1 MASRV
6 TRSRSRVAT
15 TSDID
20 DLSSTLSSHI
30 NHNIEQLVTDAAN
43 NKAKQTQVREQDADT
58 DANLSELTKADLV
71 EMIKVQKDMLRDT
84 ILALTANFASTAPT
98 ELSIQTVARKMIDP
112 AKFYGGA
119 QDLNRFLSQLKHR
132 FNIESHQFQDRADQ
146 VDYAISLLGKW
157 SGYTDAELCKT
168 QMTNPDEWGTSLVTV
183 SSPCLASFKLF
194 EAEIRR
200 MYGDKDCRLSVVIK
214 AAGEYQQ
221 GHTDPNETVRSYANQ
236 IRTNW

>member
-15 TSDID
+15 TPDID

-30 NHNIEQLVTDAAN
+30 DHDIEQLVTDAAN
-43 NKAKQTQVREQDADT
+43 NKAKQTQAREQDADT
-58 DANLSELTKADLV
+58 DANLSGLTKADLV
-71 EMIKVQKDMLRDT
+71 EMIKAQKDMLRDT
-84 ILALTANFASTAPT
+84 ILALTANRASTAAT
-98 ELSIQTVARKMIDP
+98 ELPIRTAARKMIDP
-112 AKFYGGA
+112 VKFYSGA
-119 QDLNRFLSQLKHR
+119 QDLDRFLSQLRHR
-132 FNIESHQFQDRADQ
+132 FNIQSHQFQDEADQ

-157 SGYTDAELCKT
+157 SGNTNAELRKT

-194 EAEIRR
+194 EAEIWR
-200 MYGDKDCRLSVVIK
+200 MYRDKDRRLNAAIK

-221 GHTDPNETVRSYANQ
+221 GHTDPNETV
-236 IRTNW
+236 